1 MGSSELLLLLL
12 VVQVVLLLQV
22 LMVLMSL
29 QMMQVVLEKLV
40 LPYPSTDITPQQGHQ
55 FATAA
60 CMLDRNRVLV
70 GTDVMQD
77 FLAILTRL

>member
-1 MGSSELLLLLL
+1 MYMGSSELLLLLL

-40 LPYPSTDITPQQGHQ
+40 LQYPSTDLTPQHLRHWESH
-55 FATAA
+55 THS
-60 CMLDRNRVLV
+60 
-70 GTDVMQD
+70 
-77 FLAILTRL
+77 